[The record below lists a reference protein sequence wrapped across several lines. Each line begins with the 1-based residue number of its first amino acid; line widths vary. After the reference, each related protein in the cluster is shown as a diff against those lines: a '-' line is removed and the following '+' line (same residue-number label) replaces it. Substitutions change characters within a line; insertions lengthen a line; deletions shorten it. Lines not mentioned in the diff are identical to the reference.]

1 MAFFLTGCMAW
12 QESGESADGTVTE
25 TEFSGSREGK
35 NTGETAPTETD
46 RAEAE
51 PTETDLTATA
61 AQTTEADSIETD
73 RMGESEVEE
82 GKANCPSTCGALQV
96 IGTQLCDENGNPVQL
111 RGLSTHGIA
120 WYPDYINEELFRQF
134 HDEWN
139 VNVIRLA
146 MYTEEYGGYCAGG
159 NQEQLKALIDAGVQ
173 YATDNDMY
181 VIIDWHILSDGD
193 PNQHKDE
200 AIAFFNEM
208 TAKYADHTNVL
219 YEICNEPNG
228 GTSWSSIK
236 SYANEVIPVIRAND
250 PDAIILVGTP
260 NWSQYVNE
268 AAADPLTGYDN
279 IMYTLHFYA
288 ATHKEDLRN
297 TMTAAVEAGLPV
309 FVSEYGICDASGS
322 GAIDEEQ
329 ANLWVDTLNDYGI
342 SYVAWNIS
350 NKAETS
356 AIFKSSCTKT
366 SGITGEDLSESGN
379 WLYEMLTEK

>member
-1 MAFFLTGCMAW
+1 MAFFLTGCGI
-12 QESGESADGTVTE
+12 QRDSGTSADGTVTE
-25 TEFSGSREGK
+25 TELPGSEVEK
-35 NTGETAPTETD
+35 DTGETELTEM
-46 RAEAE
+46 AE
-51 PTETDLTATA
+51 
-61 AQTTEADSIETD
+61 TTEAAETIENAAGT
-73 RMGESEVEE
+73 EVSSADALAADE
-82 GKANCPSTCGALQV
+82 GKANCPSACGALQV
-96 IGTQLCDENGNPVQL
+96 IGTQLCDEKGDPVQL

-120 WYPDYINEELFRQF
+120 WYPEYINNDLFREF
-134 HDEWN
+134 HDDWN

-159 NQEQLKALIDAGVQ
+159 DQEQLKALVDAGVQ

-181 VIIDWHILSDGD
+181 VIVDWHILSDGD
-193 PNQHKDE
+193 PNRHKEE

-208 TAKYADHTNVL
+208 SAKYADHTNVL

-236 SYANEVIPVIRAND
+236 SYAQEIIPVIRAND

-268 AAADPLTGYDN
+268 AAADPITGYDN

-297 TMTAAVEAGLPV
+297 TMVAAVEAGLPV
-309 FVSEYGICDASGS
+309 FVTEYGICDASGN
-322 GAIDEEQ
+322 GGIDEEQ
-329 ANLWVDTLNDYGI
+329 ANLWVDTLNSYGI

-366 SGITGEDLSESGN
+366 SGITREDLSDSGN
-379 WLYEMLTEK
+379 WLYEMLTEE

>member
-1 MAFFLTGCMAW
+1 MAFFLTGCTFR

-25 TEFSGSREGK
+25 TEFSGGGAEK
-35 NTGETAPTETD
+35 NTGETETTATDLAATET
-46 RAEAE
+46 
-51 PTETDLTATA
+51 
-61 AQTTEADSIETD
+61 QTTEADSIGTD
-73 RMGESEVEE
+73 RMGESEVEK

-146 MYTEEYGGYCAGG
+146 MYTQEYGGYCAGG
-159 NQEQLKALIDAGVQ
+159 DQGQLKALIDAGVQ

-236 SYANEVIPVIRAND
+236 SYANEVIPVIRANN

-309 FVSEYGICDASGS
+309 FVSEYGICDASGN

-366 SGITGEDLSESGN
+366 SGITREDLSESGN
-379 WLYEMLTEK
+379 WLYEMLMKE

>member
-1 MAFFLTGCMAW
+1 MAFFLTGCAFR
-12 QESGESADGTVTE
+12 QENGEFADGTVTE
-25 TEFSGSREGK
+25 TEFSGSGEEK
-35 NTGETAPTETD
+35 NTGETEPTETD
-46 RAEAE
+46 RAESETTATDPE
-51 PTETDLTATA
+51 ATET
-61 AQTTEADSIETD
+61 QTTEADSIVTD

-146 MYTEEYGGYCAGG
+146 MYTQEYGGYCAGG
-159 NQEQLKALIDAGVQ
+159 DQEQLKALIDAGVQ

-193 PNQHKDE
+193 PNRHKDE

-297 TMTAAVEAGLPV
+297 TMTAAAVEAGLPV

-366 SGITGEDLSESGN
+366 SGITREDLSESGN
-379 WLYEMLTEK
+379 WLYEMLTE